1 VSDQDVF
8 LQKRILDWSRSLPD
22 WQRGLMR
29 MLCDGPL
36 GEEGRAQVLA
46 ALLGEPGARQLPPLE
61 LSDLPADEGDY
72 GTVELREIR
81 NLRNVNRLAE
91 DQSLRFGPGLNI
103 VFGEN
108 GAGKSGYGRLCRRV
122 FRSAEPGEV
131 LHDVF
136 DPGKVEAPQTAE
148 FVLAIDGEERTV
160 EVDLAAEAP
169 RLLSAMTAFDASC
182 AEFCITKQNTIEH
195 TPRPL
200 RLLKELAEAQ
210 DQLADELAGQIAERR
225 EMLPE
230 LPEVADD
237 PEASVLL
244 ARVEAGEATR
254 EEVESFARLGE
265 AELTELRE
273 LEKAAA
279 TIAAHQSL
287 ALETAARKRA
297 DAVQRLV
304 AELREAWNRLD
315 DEALAEVAALRSRLA
330 RASAAVDQVAADAFA
345 DQPQPGTGGD
355 AWREMWEAARR
366 FVEAEGGSFPDKDAD
381 ATCPLCQQDLEAA
394 AHERMARFEAFV
406 SGELREQV
414 RQVELAL
421 EEHLGTLPD
430 LKQIIH
436 SAEVAVAAGGEQ
448 LQAPADAAL
457 EALADRLAIA
467 TGQAEPS
474 PRPDLD
480 LGPLRDYV
488 AVQIAE
494 AEGLAVLRDDEER
507 ARIERRLRELEARR
521 EIGEALADVLT
532 HLDGLE
538 AIASREEA
546 RKKLWTQ
553 AISHRIRE
561 LSQLAITTR
570 LEQALEREIAELDP
584 IADQV
589 ELKASAS
596 KGKPA
601 VQFKLRGEGRERVAK
616 VLSTGEQTALATAF
630 FFAELEVSNERST
643 IVLDDP
649 VSSLDHQRREH
660 VATRLVEEAARRQVV
675 VFTHDLVF
683 VYYLQEKA
691 AELGVELHGQ
701 ALERVFHN
709 VGVVDPNLP
718 WQVKSPMER
727 ARALR
732 GELKGRLKSL
742 HKSNDPCYPQEA
754 QRWKLELRKGYERM
768 IEVYVLGGT
777 IERQAR
783 NIRVRNL
790 HKVRWSAELA
800 LEIDAA
806 VKELSGGA
814 HQEPLGKQV
823 AAPTPAKLEGLLE
836 KFAAL
841 CAKTKPGVAT
851 QATGERPLS
860 SLTAG

>member
-1 VSDQDVF
+1 VTDQDVF

-29 MLCDGPL
+29 LLCDGPL
-36 GEEGRAQVLA
+36 DEARRAEVLA
-46 ALLGEPGARQLPPLE
+46 ALLGEPDAGLLPPLE

-72 GTVELREIR
+72 GRVELREIR

-136 DPGKVEAPQTAE
+136 DPGKAEAPQTAE
-148 FVLAIDGEERTV
+148 FVLAVDGEERTV
-160 EVDLAAEAP
+160 EVDLDAEAP
-169 RLLSAMTAFDASC
+169 RLLSAMTAFDAGC

-210 DQLADELAGQIAERR
+210 DELAEALAEQISARR
-225 EMLPE
+225 EALPA
-230 LPEVADD
+230 LPEVEDD
-237 PEASVLL
+237 PEAAALL
-244 ARVEAGEATR
+244 AEVEAGEATPQ
-254 EEVESFARLGE
+254 EVHSFAHLNE
-265 AELTELRE
+265 AELQELRD

-279 TIAAHQSL
+279 TIAADQSL
-287 ALETAARKRA
+287 ELETEARKQA
-297 DAVQRLV
+297 ALVKRLV
-304 AELREAWNRLD
+304 AELQDAWDRLD
-315 DEALAEVAALRSRLA
+315 DRALTEIADLRARLA
-330 RASAAVDQVAADAFA
+330 RASAAVDQVAAEAFA

-366 FVEAEGGSFPDKDAD
+366 FVEAEGGSFPDDD
-381 ATCPLCQQDLEAA
+381 GTCPLCQQDLEAA
-394 AHERMARFEAFV
+394 ARERMARFEAFV

-414 RQVELAL
+414 RLVEVAL
-421 EEHLGTLPD
+421 EQRLEALPD

-436 SAEVAVAAGGEQ
+436 SAEVAVAGAGEQ
-448 LQAPADAAL
+448 LQEPADAAV

-467 TGQAEPS
+467 TGQAGAS
-474 PRPDLD
+474 PRPKLD
-480 LGPLRDYV
+480 LSSLRDYV
-488 AVQIAE
+488 AVQVAE

-507 ARIERRLRELEARR
+507 ARIERRLRELHARQA
-521 EIGEALADVLT
+521 IGAALEDVLA
-532 HLDGLE
+532 HLHDLE
-538 AIASREEA
+538 AIAVREEA
-546 RKKLWTQ
+546 RKQLSTG

-561 LSQLAITTR
+561 LSKLAITTR
-570 LEQALEREIAELDP
+570 LEHALEAEIAELDP

-601 VQFKLRGEGRERVAK
+601 VQFKLRSGGRERVAN

-630 FFAELEVSNERST
+630 FLAELQVSSERSA

-660 VATRLVEEAARRQVV
+660 VATRLVEEAGRRQVV

-701 ALERVFHN
+701 ALERVFHK
-709 VGVVDPNLP
+709 VGVVDPDLP
-718 WQVKSPMER
+718 WEVKSPMER

-732 GELKGRLKSL
+732 QELKGRLNPL
-742 HKSNDPCYPQEA
+742 YKSNDPLYPQEA
-754 QRWKLELRKGYERM
+754 QRWRLELRKGYERM

-800 LEIDAA
+800 REIDTA

-814 HQEPLGKQV
+814 HQEPLGQQV
-823 AAPTPAKLEGLLE
+823 AAPTPPKLEALLE

-841 CAKTKPGVAT
+841 CAKTKPSLARKQDEGKPVAEIGV
-851 QATGERPLS
+851 G
-860 SLTAG
+860 